1 MNNSLQDPTPG
12 DVAAGAAPLKNATDV
27 TPRQETPPAARIV
40 RAAKGW
46 PAGWFGALGE
56 RIGPHSL
63 RARIAGTMIALVAI
77 AGVVLSA
84 WAFLADER
92 LKRSITFDL
101 LSEEL
106 THFEQRMRID
116 RGAEPLRSA
125 RLSIYRSS
133 DLAELPRH
141 IAMLRPG
148 AMHRVRS
155 QGRLLDVLVRDGDFG
170 RLYITYDVTTHATQE
185 LIAIVVLALGVVA
198 IVTVAGVAAAAIS
211 RRLVEPVTALA
222 DRLTQIDPGE
232 RHVRIGAQ
240 FAGNE
245 LEPIARSID
254 AFMERLDGFVE
265 REQSFTSTA
274 SHELRT
280 PLAVMRGA
288 VELLEAQAADRPGAS
303 KALARIQ
310 RAVREMTEFTD
321 ALLALSREQGRDGT
335 NDATCDVNVVL
346 ARVVEE
352 QRSVAPDKRIELAVD
367 GAAPMRV
374 AAPES
379 MVAMTIGNLVRN
391 AVQHGTGGDI
401 LCRTHDRELVVRN
414 AGALPAGDLAG
425 APGRFTTHPH
435 GHGMGLYLVRRICER
450 YGWAIRL
457 ENSADGVIAAIRF
470 PGDGSTAADGGPWVG

>member
-1 MNNSLQDPTPG
+1 M
-12 DVAAGAAPLKNATDV
+12 APAIDF
-27 TPRQETPPAARIV
+27 RQNRYV
-40 RAAKGW
+40 RKLNDW
-46 PAGWFGALGE
+46 YSRL
-56 RIGPHSL
+56 SL
-63 RARIAGTMIALVAI
+63 RARIAGTMIALVAS
-77 AGVVLSA
+77 AGLVLSA
-84 WAFLADER
+84 WAYLADEQ
-92 LKRSITFDL
+92 LKRNITLDL

-148 AMHRVRS
+148 EMHRVRS
-155 QGRLLDVLVRDGDFG
+155 GGRLLDVLVRDGDFG
-170 RLYITYDVTTHATQE
+170 RLYITYDVTTYATQDAIA
-185 LIAIVVLALGVVA
+185 LLVLAIGVIAIVIVAAL
-198 IVTVAGVAAAAIS
+198 AAAAIS

-222 DRLTQIDPGE
+222 ERLTQIDPGE

-245 LEPIARSID
+245 LEPIARSVD
-254 AFMERLDGFVE
+254 MFMERLDGFVE
-265 REQSFTSTA
+265 REQSFTATA

-288 VELLEAQAADRPGAS
+288 VELLETSAADRPGAG

-321 ALLALSREQGRDGT
+321 ALLAMSREQQAAPASDT
-335 NDATCDVNVVL
+335 TCDVNAVL
-346 ARVVEE
+346 ARVVED
-352 QRSVAPDKRIELAVD
+352 QRSVSPGKRIVLQIEAGTGGLK
-367 GAAPMRV
+367 V

-391 AVQHGTGGDI
+391 AVQHGTGGEV
-401 LCRTHDRELVVRN
+401 LCRSHGHELVVTN
-414 AGALPAGDLAG
+414 AGTLPTENLSAASR
-425 APGRFTTHPH
+425 RFTTHPG

-450 YGWAIRL
+450 YGWEISL
-457 ENSADGVIAAIRF
+457 ENGPGGV
-470 PGDGSTAADGGPWVG
+470 TATVAFV

>member
-1 MNNSLQDPTPG
+1 MIVL
-12 DVAAGAAPLKNATDV
+12 VAV
-27 TPRQETPPAARIV
+27 
-40 RAAKGW
+40 
-46 PAGWFGALGE
+46 
-56 RIGPHSL
+56 
-63 RARIAGTMIALVAI
+63 AGT
-77 AGVVLSA
+77 VLSA
-84 WAFLADER
+84 WAYLADER
-92 LKRSITFDL
+92 LKRNITFDL

-125 RLSIYRSS
+125 RLSIYRSI

-141 IAMLRPG
+141 IAMLKPG

-170 RLYITYDVTTHATQE
+170 RLYITYDVTTHARQE
-185 LIAIVVLALGVVA
+185 AIAILVLALGVTS
-198 IVTVAGVAAAAIS
+198 IVILAGVAAAAIS

-222 DRLTQIDPGE
+222 DRLTRIDPGE

-245 LEPIARSID
+245 LEPIARSVD
-254 AFMERLDGFVE
+254 SFMERLDGFVE
-265 REQSFTSTA
+265 REQSFTATA

-288 VELLEAQAADRPGAS
+288 VELLEAQAAERPAAA

-310 RAVREMTEFTD
+310 RAVRDMSEFTD
-321 ALLALSREQGRDGT
+321 ALLTLSRELHVSAGSDVR
-335 NDATCDVNVVL
+335 CDVNTVL
-346 ARVVEE
+346 TRIVED
-352 QRSVAPDKRIELAVD
+352 QRSVGSERRFVLDIERDSTLN
-367 GAAPMRV
+367 V

-391 AVQHGTGGDI
+391 AVQHGTGQEI
-401 LCRTHDRELVVRN
+401 RCRSYGRELIVSN
-414 AGALPAGDLAG
+414 AGALPTDDLSH
-425 APGRFTTHPH
+425 APRRFTTHPA

-450 YGWAIRL
+450 YGWSIRL
-457 ENSADGVIAAIRF
+457 ENTPAGV
-470 PGDGSTAADGGPWVG
+470 TARVGF

>member
-1 MNNSLQDPTPG
+1 M
-12 DVAAGAAPLKNATDV
+12 APVIDF
-27 TPRQETPPAARIV
+27 RQNRLAHRMSARLS
-40 RAAKGW
+40 A
-46 PAGWFGALGE
+46 WFSQL
-56 RIGPHSL
+56 SL
-63 RARIAGTMIALVAI
+63 RRRIAGTMIALVAS
-77 AGVVLSA
+77 AGLVLSA
-84 WAFLADER
+84 WAWLADEQ
-92 LKRSITFDL
+92 LKRNITFDL

-106 THFEQRMRID
+106 THYEQRMRVD

-125 RLSIYRSS
+125 RISIYRSS

-148 AMHRVRS
+148 EMHRVRS
-155 QGRLLDVLVRDGDFG
+155 RGQLLDVLVRDGDFG
-170 RLYITYDVTTHATQE
+170 RLYITYDVTTHARQE
-185 LIAIVVLALGVVA
+185 WIAVLVLALGVAA
-198 IVTVAGVAAAAIS
+198 IVIVAGFAAAGIS
-211 RRLVEPVTALA
+211 GRLVEPVTALA
-222 DRLTQIDPGE
+222 DRLTQIDPQQ

-254 AFMERLDGFVE
+254 TFMERLDGFVE
-265 REQSFTSTA
+265 REQSFTATA

-288 VELLEAQAADRPGAS
+288 VELLETQAADRPGAT

-321 ALLALSREQGRDGT
+321 ALLALSREQQAGPPPTTR
-335 NDATCDVNVVL
+335 CDVNAVL
-346 ARVVEE
+346 ARVVED
-352 QRSVAPDKRIELAVD
+352 QRSVAPDKRIVLEIEA
-367 GAAPMRV
+367 GAGLQV

-391 AVQHGTGGDI
+391 AVQHGTGADV
-401 LCRTHDRELVVRN
+401 LCRCSGRELIVSN
-414 AGALPAGDLAG
+414 TGTLPTDSFAA
-425 APGRFTTHPH
+425 APRRFTTHPG

-457 ENSADGVIAAIRF
+457 ENNATGVTATVDFVQGAA
-470 PGDGSTAADGGPWVG
+470 A

>member
-1 MNNSLQDPTPG
+1 MAQAIDLRRTPL
-12 DVAAGAAPLKNATDV
+12 VERL
-27 TPRQETPPAARIV
+27 AARYA
-40 RAAKGW
+40 R
-46 PAGWFGALGE
+46 L
-56 RIGPHSL
+56 SL

-77 AGVVLSA
+77 AGIVLSA
-84 WAFLADER
+84 WAYLADER
-92 LKRSITFDL
+92 LKRNITFDL

-106 THFEQRMRID
+106 THYEQRMRID

-141 IAMLRPG
+141 IAILKPG

-155 QGRLLDVLVRDGDFG
+155 EGRLLDVLVRDGDFG
-170 RLYITYDVTTHATQE
+170 RLYITYDVTTHARQE
-185 LIAIVVLALGVVA
+185 IVAILVLVLGVTAIVLLAGL
-198 IVTVAGVAAAAIS
+198 AAAAIS
-211 RRLVEPVTALA
+211 RRLVEPITALA

-245 LEPIARSID
+245 LEPIARSVD

-265 REQSFTSTA
+265 REQSFTATA

-288 VELLEAQAADRPGAS
+288 VELLEAQAQDRPAAA

-310 RAVREMTEFTD
+310 RAVRDMSEFTD
-321 ALLALSREQGRDGT
+321 ALLALSREQPANT
-335 NDATCDVNVVL
+335 QTETYCDVRGVL
-346 ARVVEE
+346 ARIVED
-352 QRSVAPDKRIELAVD
+352 QRSVVGDRRIVLDVERNEALN
-367 GAAPMRV
+367 V

-379 MVAMTIGNLVRN
+379 MVAMTISNLVRN
-391 AVQHGTGGDI
+391 AIQHGTGQEVRCESRG
-401 LCRTHDRELVVRN
+401 RELIVSN
-414 AGALPAGDLAG
+414 SGALPTSDLSN
-425 APGRFTTHPH
+425 APPRFTTHPA

-450 YGWAIRL
+450 YGWTIRL
-457 ENSADGVIAAIRF
+457 ENTPTGVKATVAF
-470 PGDGSTAADGGPWVG
+470 